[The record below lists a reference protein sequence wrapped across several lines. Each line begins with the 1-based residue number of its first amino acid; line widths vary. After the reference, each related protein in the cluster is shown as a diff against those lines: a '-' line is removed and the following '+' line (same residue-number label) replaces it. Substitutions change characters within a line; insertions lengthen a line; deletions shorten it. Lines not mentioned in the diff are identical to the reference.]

1 MPLTQEQQDNIHSF
15 LSDKGEQDGTRL
27 APDTFPGL
35 LFKYWDEVTNP
46 QLMFRQAKRRTL
58 RQLKRERDRQ
68 DTDRPG
74 LEAEIAALEAEVG
87 P

>member
-15 LSDKGEQDGTRL
+15 LTDKGEEDGTRL

-35 LFKYWDEVTNP
+35 LFKYWDDVTNP
-46 QLMFRQAKRRTL
+46 QRMFRQAKRRRL
-58 RQLKRERDRQ
+58 RQLKGERDRIAV
-68 DTDRPG
+68 DGPAMD
-74 LEAEIAALEAEVG
+74 AEIAALEAEVG